1 MQIAEYG
8 GGRQRIVQHIG
19 SAHTEAELGVLLAR
33 ARELLEDPAQGV
45 LDLGIEPTPPV
56 APLVRPAAEPAL
68 LQAPREAPI
77 GGRGGPGRVVGT
89 DSRLLF
95 ETLKGVYA
103 ALGFGAVGDEVFRD
117 LVIARVVE
125 PTSIRD
131 SARVL
136 TDLGR
141 QPASYA
147 TMKRTL
153 ARAAAGGAYRDQ
165 IATLCFNHALTS
177 GDVSLVLYDVTTLL
191 CRCRHNS
198 VYADL
203 LIMPMFWV
211 SVQVGRYS
219 APRVVGIIRG
229 RRARSGCRVRVGRSR
244 AGCSRV
250 GCGQSLPA

>member
-95 ETLKGVYA
+95 ETLKCGSP
-103 ALGFGAVGDEVFRD
+103 R
-117 LVIARVVE
+117 IVE
-125 PTSIRD
+125 GSVMRLPR
-131 SARVL
+131 R
-136 TDLGR
+136 G
-141 QPASYA
+141 P
-147 TMKRTL
+147 
-153 ARAAAGGAYRDQ
+153 
-165 IATLCFNHALTS
+165 LCWS
-177 GDVSLVLYDVTTLL
+177 
-191 CRCRHNS
+191 
-198 VYADL
+198 
-203 LIMPMFWV
+203 
-211 SVQVGRYS
+211 
-219 APRVVGIIRG
+219 
-229 RRARSGCRVRVGRSR
+229 RS
-244 AGCSRV
+244 
-250 GCGQSLPA
+250 